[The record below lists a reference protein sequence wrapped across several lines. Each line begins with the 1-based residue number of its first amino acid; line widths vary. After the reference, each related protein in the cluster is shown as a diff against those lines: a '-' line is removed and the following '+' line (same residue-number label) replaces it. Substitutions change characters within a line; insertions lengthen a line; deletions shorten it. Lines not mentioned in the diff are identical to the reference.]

1 MFLYICWLNLRA
13 ALQLSNFQAHI
24 QRNEIPKTTS
34 NYTRTDEV
42 FCVRSFLSTKH
53 KNGKEEAIFLMPVIT
68 VNLFIKCE
76 THTRTWKF
84 RYTFENCPKER
95 RNWLGLAFVLA
106 AVFLLLLLQIN
117 RLMRAIDLFHFS
129 FVFVVAFSQFHFI
142 LFYCL
147 TTSPNV
153 RQQIVEESF
162 SLEKLLRRKR
172 Y

>member
-1 MFLYICWLNLRA
+1 MKYRKQPAITHEKMKFFAFVPFFR
-13 ALQLSNFQAHI
+13 
-24 QRNEIPKTTS
+24 RNIKTEKKK
-34 NYTRTDEV
+34 R
-42 FCVRSFLSTKH
+42 F
-53 KNGKEEAIFLMPVIT
+53 FLMPVIT

-147 TTSPNV
+147 TESPNV
-153 RQQIVEESF
+153 RQ
-162 SLEKLLRRKR
+162 
-172 Y
+172 